1 MVREHTVGGGRASRA
16 SVEHGCGYEG
26 CVLHPSLCAL
36 EAIYALCTGLVGATA
51 SDNDFA

>member
-1 MVREHTVGGGRASRA
+1 MGGGRASRA

-36 EAIYALCTGLVGATA
+36 EAIYALRMGLVGAIA
-51 SDNDFA
+51 SDDDFA